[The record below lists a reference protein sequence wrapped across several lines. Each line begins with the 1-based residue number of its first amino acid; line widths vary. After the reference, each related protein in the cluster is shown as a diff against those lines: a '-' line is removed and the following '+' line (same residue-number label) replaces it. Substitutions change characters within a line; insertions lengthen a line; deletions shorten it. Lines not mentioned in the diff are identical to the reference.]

1 MIRREWTVNPCLEDL
16 EAANKY
22 EGMFQI
28 SPVFR
33 GVSGNIL
40 LIHGYSH
47 FTPFFFLFLQI
58 HTSLSED
65 VSELE
70 GVS

>member
-47 FTPFFFLFLQI
+47 FTPFF
-58 HTSLSED
+58 LSFFTNTHFT
-65 VSELE
+65 L
-70 GVS
+70 